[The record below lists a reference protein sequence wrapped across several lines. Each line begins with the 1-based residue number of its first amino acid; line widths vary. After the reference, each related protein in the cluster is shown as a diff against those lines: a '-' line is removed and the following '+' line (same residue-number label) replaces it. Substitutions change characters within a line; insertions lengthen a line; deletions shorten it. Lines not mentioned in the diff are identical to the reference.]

1 MTKQICGPSGRGP
14 RILHPTRLYKRKER
28 RNREGTNKIGRSKG
42 GIEFKMDEGYSKLI
56 IMCLYHH
63 YILYCVYSSSVKT
76 TIQVPRLKCRSSY
89 QAGPGSAYPILPYR
103 LSSSCD
109 NCSIGDL
116 RRSLIYPK
124 VNSLNITTID
134 I

>member
-76 TIQVPRLKCRSSY
+76 TIQVSTPLEVPK
-89 QAGPGSAYPILPYR
+89 
-103 LSSSCD
+103 
-109 NCSIGDL
+109 
-116 RRSLIYPK
+116 LIPSRTR
-124 VNSLNITTID
+124 VCISNIAVPFEFLL
-134 I
+134 